1 MKSLYLLIFIFSVHS
16 VGVAQRSFDIQI
28 NSTQP
33 ALLSA
38 SAGSEPVLVGNDL
51 ILGGS
56 PAGEGGS
63 APLTY
68 QWLPEENLSDASAS
82 NPIFTGFSSSVF
94 TLLVTDSRGCF
105 AADTI
110 QILITEMSDALSQNM
125 LKAFP
130 NPGSGSIRVE
140 APKNLNLKNTKVSL
154 VDAAGRFA
162 VSESWNI
169 SQPQFLIDVSKLAKG
184 QYTLVVQDDKS
195 SVSSKII
202 LQ

>member
-1 MKSLYLLIFIFSVHS
+1 M
-16 VGVAQRSFDIQI
+16 
-28 NSTQP
+28 
-33 ALLSA
+33 
-38 SAGSEPVLVGNDL
+38 
-51 ILGGS
+51 
-56 PAGEGGS
+56 S
-63 APLTY
+63 AP
-68 QWLPEENLSDASAS
+68 
-82 NPIFTGFSSSVF
+82 
-94 TLLVTDSRGCF
+94 
-105 AADTI
+105 
-110 QILITEMSDALSQNM
+110 LSQNM

-184 QYTLVVQDDKS
+184 QYTLVVQDDKN

>member
-1 MKSLYLLIFIFSVHS
+1 MKSLSLLIFIFSVHS

-33 ALLSA
+33 VVLSA
-38 SAGSEPVLVGNDL
+38 SAGNEPVLVGDDL

-56 PAGEGGS
+56 PTGDGGS

-68 QWLPEENLSDASAS
+68 QWLPEDNLSDASAP

-110 QILITEMSDALSQNM
+110 QILITEMSDALSQIM

-130 NPGSGSIRVE
+130 NPGSGSIQVE

-154 VDAAGRFA
+154 VDAAGKLAF
-162 VSESWNI
+162 SESWNT
-169 SQPQFLIDVSKLAKG
+169 SEPQFLIDVSKLAKG
-184 QYTLVVQDDKS
+184 QYTLIVQDDIN

>member
-1 MKSLYLLIFIFSVHS
+1 
-16 VGVAQRSFDIQI
+16 
-28 NSTQP
+28 
-33 ALLSA
+33 
-38 SAGSEPVLVGNDL
+38 
-51 ILGGS
+51 
-56 PAGEGGS
+56 
-63 APLTY
+63 
-68 QWLPEENLSDASAS
+68 
-82 NPIFTGFSSSVF
+82 
-94 TLLVTDSRGCF
+94 VTDSRGCF

-162 VSESWNI
+162 FSESWNI

>member
-1 MKSLYLLIFIFSVHS
+1 MKYSYLFAFLSLIPLMSQ
-16 VGVAQRSFDIQI
+16 AQRSFDIQI

-68 QWLPEENLSDASAS
+68 QWLPEENLSDASAP
-82 NPIFTGFSSSVF
+82 NPVFSGFSSSVF

-110 QILITEMSDALSQNM
+110 QILITEMSDPSSQNM

-162 VSESWNI
+162 FSESWNI

>member
-1 MKSLYLLIFIFSVHS
+1 
-16 VGVAQRSFDIQI
+16 
-28 NSTQP
+28 
-33 ALLSA
+33 
-38 SAGSEPVLVGNDL
+38 LVGDDL

-56 PAGEGGS
+56 PAGDGGS

-68 QWLPEENLSDASAS
+68 QWLPEDNLSDASAP

-130 NPGSGSIRVE
+130 NPGSGSIQVE

-154 VDAAGRFA
+154 IDTTGRFA
-162 VSESWNI
+162 FSESWNI

-195 SVSSKII
+195 TVSSKII

>member
-1 MKSLYLLIFIFSVHS
+1 MKYSYLFAFLSLIPLMSQ
-16 VGVAQRSFDIQI
+16 AQRSFDIQI

-33 ALLSA
+33 AILSA

-51 ILGGS
+51 TLGGS
-56 PAGEGGS
+56 PSGDGGS

-110 QILITEMSDALSQNM
+110 QILITEISDPLSQSM

-184 QYTLVVQDDKS
+184 QYTLVVQDDKN

>member
-1 MKSLYLLIFIFSVHS
+1 MKYFYLFTLLSLIPLMSQ
-16 VGVAQRSFDIQI
+16 AQRSFDIQI

-33 ALLSA
+33 SLLSA
-38 SAGSEPVLVGNDL
+38 SAGNEPILVGNDL
-51 ILGGS
+51 VLGGS
-56 PAGEGGS
+56 PTGVGGS

-68 QWLPEENLSDASAS
+68 QWLPDENLSDGSAS

-105 AADTI
+105 ASDTI
-110 QILITEMSDALSQNM
+110 QILITKASDPSTQTM

-130 NPGSGSIRVE
+130 NPGSGSIQIE
-140 APKNLNLKNTKVSL
+140 APKSLNLKNTKVSL
-154 VDAAGRFA
+154 VDAAGRLAF
-162 VSESWNI
+162 SESWNI
-169 SQPQFLIDVSKLAKG
+169 SQTQFLIEVSKLAKG
-184 QYTLVVQDDKS
+184 QYTLIVQDDKS